1 MSDATSSSGEKP
13 NLVSQANIP
22 GQTPSQETTLQPKK
36 RQRSSDSSDGQK
48 KSSNFLKAES
58 QKLRKISKENELDE
72 KGSEKSSAKSVEGGN
87 RAKES

>member
-1 MSDATSSSGEKP
+1 MSDATSTSSSVEKP

-22 GQTPSQETTLQPKK
+22 GQTASQETTLEPKK
-36 RQRSSDSSDGQK
+36 QERSSDSSDGQK

-72 KGSEKSSAKSVEGGN
+72 KASEKSSAKSVEGGKQ
-87 RAKES
+87 R

>member
-1 MSDATSSSGEKP
+1 MSDATSTSSSVEKP

-22 GQTPSQETTLQPKK
+22 GQTASQETTLEPKK
-36 RQRSSDSSDGQK
+36 QERSSDSSDGQK

-72 KGSEKSSAKSVEGGN
+72 KASQ
-87 RAKES
+87 